1 MIRSELIGKLVETH
15 PHLSRPVME
24 AVLNAILNEIVDG
37 LAQGQR
43 VEVRGFG
50 NFSSKVRGARM
61 GRNPWNG
68 APVRVESK
76 RLLHFR
82 ASKLLL
88 EQMNHSTTPG

>member
-15 PHLSRPVME
+15 PHLARPVVE
-24 AVLNAILNEIVDG
+24 AALDAILSEIING

-61 GRNPWNG
+61 SRNPRNG

-76 RLLHFR
+76 RLLHFK

-88 EQMNHSTTPG
+88 EQMNQSTTPG

>member
-15 PHLSRPVME
+15 PHLARPVVE

-43 VEVRGFG
+43 VEIRGFG
-50 NFSSKVRGARM
+50 NFSSKVWGARM
-61 GRNPWNG
+61 SRNPRNG
-68 APVRVESK
+68 DPVRVESK
-76 RLLHFR
+76 RLLHFK

-88 EQMNHSTTPG
+88 EQMNQSTTPG